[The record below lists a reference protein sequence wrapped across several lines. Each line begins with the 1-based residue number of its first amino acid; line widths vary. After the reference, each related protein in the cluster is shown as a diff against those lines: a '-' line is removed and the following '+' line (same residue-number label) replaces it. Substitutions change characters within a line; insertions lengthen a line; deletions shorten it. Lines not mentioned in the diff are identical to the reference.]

1 MPEDRDNKC
10 LLSSGAH
17 FQGLP
22 AFCAWRQFVPGAEEL
37 PAVGEEI
44 LEQGSFQRLMMGCTE
59 APREEWLLSWQLPS
73 LCHLSQALLYQTV
86 FILTQEGFFQV
97 LVPLPLSC

>member
-17 FQGLP
+17 FQGVP

-44 LEQGSFQRLMMGCTE
+44 LEQGSFQKLKMGCTE
-59 APREEWLLSWQLPS
+59 APREGWLLSWQLPS
-73 LCHLSQALLYQTV
+73 LFVISHRLCFIKLS
-86 FILTQEGFFQV
+86 
-97 LVPLPLSC
+97 LS